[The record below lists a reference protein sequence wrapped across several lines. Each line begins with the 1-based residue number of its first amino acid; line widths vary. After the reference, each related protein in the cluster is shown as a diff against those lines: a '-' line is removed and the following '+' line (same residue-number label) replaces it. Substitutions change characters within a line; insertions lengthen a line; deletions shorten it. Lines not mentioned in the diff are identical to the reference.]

1 MRLGPAIWCV
11 VPVAVALGAD
21 STTPAR
27 PVEVTFTKDVAPILE
42 RACQNCHRPG
52 SIAPMSL
59 LTYKD
64 VRPWARSMKQ
74 KVAERDMP
82 PWYIDRHVG
91 IQKFKDDAGLTEQ
104 EIATIVRWVD
114 G

>member
-1 MRLGPAIWCV
+1 MG
-11 VPVAVALGAD
+11 G
-21 STTPAR
+21 
-27 PVEVTFTKDVAPILE
+27 
-42 RACQNCHRPG
+42 
-52 SIAPMSL
+52 
-59 LTYKD
+59 
-64 VRPWARSMKQ
+64 SMKQ

-114 G
+114 SGSPEGNPGDMPPPVKF